1 MKMRASSSLSTEID
15 IFLSDEEVSR
25 LENEVLEGELVFRN
39 RSENV
44 CSRKP
49 LEIVRARRSNHH
61 YWVNLETVPPGADF
75 EAMEKYRILIYPEGY
90 HKLVQGGYAG
100 ERIGAISRVDI
111 FKES

>member
-15 IFLSDEEVSR
+15 VFLSDKEWSR
-25 LENEVLEGELVFRN
+25 LEKETLNGELIFRD
-39 RSENV
+39 RSEKI

-61 YWVNLETVPPGADF
+61 YWLNLETVPLGAEF
-75 EAMEKYRILIYPEGY
+75 EAIEKYRILIYPEGY

-111 FKES
+111 FRE